1 MAEEYYQRGFTQKYN
16 IGYTAGSA
24 NSNVSLS
31 AFYSK
36 TDGVTIATGDEKF
49 GFRLNSDVTRGK
61 FKMGESV
68 SYSRWSA
75 DLESNSGFSSIYQ
88 VTNMEPL
95 AFLYDENNDGGYG
108 GAISGMGMSDAGNQV
123 AFNKLID
130 NTSSTDYIAASGYL
144 QYEPIKGLS

>member
-1 MAEEYYQRGFTQKYN
+1 MKAAGLNISASTRETRVSLLILIGRKSIINVVYTKYN

-61 FKMGESV
+61 FKWV
-68 SYSRWSA
+68 N
-75 DLESNSGFSSIYQ
+75 L
-88 VTNMEPL
+88 
-95 AFLYDENNDGGYG
+95 
-108 GAISGMGMSDAGNQV
+108 
-123 AFNKLID
+123 
-130 NTSSTDYIAASGYL
+130 
-144 QYEPIKGLS
+144 